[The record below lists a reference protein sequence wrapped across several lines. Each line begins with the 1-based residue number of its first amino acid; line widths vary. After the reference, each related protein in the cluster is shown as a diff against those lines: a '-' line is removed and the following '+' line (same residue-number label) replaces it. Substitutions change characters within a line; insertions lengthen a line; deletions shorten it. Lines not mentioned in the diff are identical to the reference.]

1 MHMHVCVGFFSKKK
15 GLLIIFVKRKEG
27 LLLLFQKQMR
37 PRICCEE
44 SQYIFLLFCLYTVW
58 KNQKFTLTRKY
69 FVKLSYTSKIMRENS

>member
-44 SQYIFLLFCLYTVW
+44 SQYILFFSSACSHRVKNKNLL
-58 KNQKFTLTRKY
+58 
-69 FVKLSYTSKIMRENS
+69 SHENIS